1 MENITI
7 RPVTPADYPALL
19 EVYRQCEDFISLGPV
34 AKASMDMVLQD
45 IREAKAERGI
55 FCGVFSG
62 PQMIGVVSNV
72 LSTFEFRPVDAFIL
86 LLMLVPSQ
94 RSKGAGGAIV
104 DRIEKECQ
112 GRGKVRSI
120 CCSVQVNNPAAIRFW
135 EKKGYYKY
143 AGPELR
149 PDKTTVY
156 RLRKD
161 INRGGKSSG

>member
-1 MENITI
+1 MENVII

-34 AKASMDMVLQD
+34 AKASMNMVLQD
-45 IREAKAERGI
+45 IRETKAERGI
-55 FCGVFSG
+55 FCRVLSG
-62 PQMIGVVSNV
+62 TQMIGVVSYIP
-72 LSTFEFRPVDAFIL
+72 SSFEFRPVDAFIL
-86 LLMLVPSQ
+86 LLMLIPSH
-94 RSKGAGGAIV
+94 RSKGAGSTIV

-112 GRGKVRSI
+112 SHGKVRSI
-120 CCSVQVNNPAAIRFW
+120 CCGVQVNNPAAIRFW